1 MSNNLA
7 VNEIFAFDYEGSG
20 GIGKRCVIEIK
31 VLKKI
36 STSKFLIGDDT
47 GTCMMKIDPNFSGSD
62 ILTENKCYHIHYEK
76 SNIEEDT
83 LVLKEN
89 VKILKSSWKIIVPI
103 EIIAKANIAH
113 DVEKVRFHSLSL
125 KYIFLNSCLLV

>member
-1 MSNNLA
+1 MPHILA

-20 GIGKRCVIEIK
+20 GFDKRCVIEIK
-31 VLKKI
+31 VLKKL

-62 ILTENKCYHIHYEK
+62 ILTESKSYHIDYEK

-83 LVLKEN
+83 FVLREN
-89 VKILKSSWKIIVPI
+89 VKILESPWKVIVPI
-103 EIIAKANIAH
+103 EILAKANIAH
-113 DVEKVRFHSLSL
+113 DVEKVRAS
-125 KYIFLNSCLLV
+125 ILNL